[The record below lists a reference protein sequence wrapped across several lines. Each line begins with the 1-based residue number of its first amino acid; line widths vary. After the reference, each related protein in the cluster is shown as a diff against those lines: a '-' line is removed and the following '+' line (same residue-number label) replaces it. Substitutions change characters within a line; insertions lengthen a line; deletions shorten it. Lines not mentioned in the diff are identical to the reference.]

1 MSARTE
7 LLLEQIRDAENEL
20 SRAACNPVEHDRLSV
35 KLQELRKQLS
45 TASEALTE
53 GKQVLKG

>member
-20 SRAACNPVEHDRLSV
+20 SRAATNPVEHDRLSA
-35 KLQELRKQLS
+35 KLSELRKQLTS
-45 TASEALTE
+45 ASEALTE